1 MHYVRMTTAR
11 RVSVT
16 LDGPDQR
23 AIEAFADP
31 ARPEH
36 ATLEA
41 WASQHDLNLRDDS
54 DAAVLRALIRAG
66 AEALQE
72 KALED
77 GYDLLAKS
85 RAEDEPE
92 RRSLRARS
100 LGRMA
105 GHAE

>member
-1 MHYVRMTTAR
+1 MTTAR

-16 LDGPDQR
+16 LDGSDQR

-31 ARPEH
+31 SRPEH

-41 WASQHDLNLRDDS
+41 WASRHDLNLRDES

-85 RAEDEPE
+85 RAGDERE
-92 RRSLRARS
+92 RRFLRGRSLR
-100 LGRMA
+100 RMD
-105 GHAE
+105 GPAE